1 MHERGVNWWELLH
14 CEWIH
19 KICSDDTGSKSNS
32 RCKLNEMLG
41 VIQVENLIQCPV
53 CHLSSDKLRIWLF
66 LHPKAKNTPTI
77 QLYIHLIPY
86 ILGAFCLYFSPHLRH
101 PFLASDCLILD
112 HVVWVTSIKKH
123 YCLTAKLHRQS
134 SLFHVK
140 GQQIK
145 YSLKAQILPLI
156 TTIPKKHMEC
166 VKCQRTE
173 DGDFRIS

>member
-1 MHERGVNWWELLH
+1 MQAK
-14 CEWIH
+14 C
-19 KICSDDTGSKSNS
+19 
-32 RCKLNEMLG
+32 

-53 CHLSSDKLRIWLF
+53 CYLSSDKLRIWLF